1 VLRDGSAVSFR
12 ELFDLLETDSSF
24 ARWYAGELAARGRR
38 AFFWEH
44 PAITRASCDH
54 PAEFVLVDG
63 EPLEALR
70 PDPGPFRSHFDSDS
84 QPDDDVA
91 VFPNLGGDALL
102 LAPRPLAAAAA
113 YPHLAVFL
121 REAPPAQVRN
131 LLGAVGEPVGA
142 AALAEHRRDGRTLG
156 PRPDRLAA
164 QVLPLRAVQARTRRT
179 PMIALRRLEL
189 RRVLLP
195 GLRTRAGTANMHP
208 R

>member
-131 LLGAVGEPVGA
+131 LLGAVGRTVRENLSEQPRWLSTAGMGVPWVHVRIDSQPKYYRFEPY
-142 AALAEHRRDGRTLG
+142 RRAPEG
-156 PRPDRLAA
+156 PR
-164 QVLPLRAVQARTRRT
+164 
-179 PMIALRRLEL
+179 
-189 RRVLLP
+189 
-195 GLRTRAGTANMHP
+195 
-208 R
+208 